1 MLSVSTISITKEHRN
16 MPSAQLNNGLPL
28 DAKQILDFPIYR
40 PENAPTPYHRRTA
53 INMEPD
59 LGLNW
64 AEAIYSPSGPM
75 AHNGQFLST
84 IFRHCP
90 KSFFEQTA
98 RVWRRAHQQFISSDF
113 RLALNPRGIDRTE
126 IDLIRRI
133 STLRIFGSKLDI
145 LLDLKRFIAEVHAVV
160 CQQRNVTELDE
171 HIPAAV
177 MLSRYTAINYLR
189 TVLSDNHDR
198 HPRWVLDEVRENTF
212 PGLRATLATEMAR
225 SDDQSWL
232 FNRRLGFPHSNWH
245 GLKPLDRFSRIIR
258 RMVIGDN
265 WQDIL
270 SGSVQGGTFTF
281 YPNND
286 TSHENIAEME
296 AICHSTATF
305 FQELSNLVD
314 ANNQLLEAGL
324 EQTELRLPLLRDLDV
339 NEVLGLG
346 SIERN
351 RLVIPVIRANP
362 VIAPEPPKNP
372 LDDLAPE
379 PKLIE
384 TTPQA
389 LIDVCTCPIT
399 YEIMRDPVIDPEGNS
414 FERLAIISALKK
426 NPRSPITRTPL
437 DHKKLVENRALK
449 QTIQALTASS

>member
-1 MLSVSTISITKEHRN
+1 

-28 DAKQILDFPIYR
+28 DAKQIVDFPIYR
-40 PENAPTPYHRRTA
+40 PENAPTPYNRRTA
-53 INMEPD
+53 IEMEPD

-64 AEAIYSPSGPM
+64 AEAISSPSGPVSNDTG
-75 AHNGQFLST
+75 HFST
-84 IFRHCP
+84 MFRHCP

-113 RLALNPRGIDRTE
+113 RLALNPHRIDPAE
-126 IDLIRRI
+126 INLIRRI
-133 STLRIFGSKLDI
+133 STLRIVGSKLDI
-145 LLDLKRFIAEVHAVV
+145 LLDLKRFITEVHAVV

-177 MLSRYTAINYLR
+177 ILTRYTAINYLR
-189 TVLSDNHDR
+189 IVLSDNPIAR
-198 HPRWVLDEVRENTF
+198 GGENLDQVRENTF
-212 PGLRATLATEMAR
+212 PGLQATLAAEMAR
-225 SDDQSWL
+225 CDNQSWL

-245 GLKPLDRFSRIIR
+245 DLKPLERFSRIIL

-265 WQDIL
+265 WQEFL
-270 SGSVQGGTFTF
+270 SGTVRGGTLTF
-281 YPNND
+281 YPNNP
-286 TSHENIAEME
+286 TNHPNIAEME
-296 AICHSTATF
+296 AVCHSTATF
-305 FQELSNLVD
+305 FQQLSNLID

-324 EQTELRLPLLRDLDV
+324 EQTELRLPLLRELDV
-339 NEVLGLG
+339 NQVLDLG

-362 VIAPEPPKNP
+362 VIAPEPVKNP

-379 PKLIE
+379 PKLLE

-414 FERLAIISALKK
+414 FERVAIISALKK
-426 NPRSPITRTPL
+426 NPKSPITRTPL
-437 DHKKLVENRALK
+437 DPKKLVENRALK
-449 QTIQALTASS
+449 QTIEALTASS